1 MGVNLK
7 RIKAYRVYNDL
18 NQHQMAEA
26 LGVAKTSYYL
36 KETGEAG
43 AAIGAVALE
52 ALEKKIKTGSP
63 SKAFAQIGKFSGQ
76 GFANGITES
85 IPLIANAAKKMG
97 TSALSAVTSASDL
110 SNRIITGNIADPM
123 SRANVAMPS
132 SANVGYGIAGA
143 NGEAMA
149 NLASSVYQAVV
160 SGMAT
165 ANLNGDRETN
175 IIIDGKQVFK
185 VVQSEERKRGAS
197 ISNGTFSR

>member
-1 MGVNLK
+1 
-7 RIKAYRVYNDL
+7 
-18 NQHQMAEA
+18 
-26 LGVAKTSYYL
+26 
-36 KETGEAG
+36 
-43 AAIGAVALE
+43 
-52 ALEKKIKTGSP
+52 
-63 SKAFAQIGKFSGQ
+63 
-76 GFANGITES
+76 
-85 IPLIANAAKKMG
+85 
-97 TSALSAVTSASDL
+97 
-110 SNRIITGNIADPM
+110 
-123 SRANVAMPS
+123 MPS
-132 SANVGYGIAGA
+132 SSNVGYGIAGA